1 MDTTRTMRKWTPEE
15 RGAIGRLW
23 QEGKTAGQISREFD
37 CSRNSIIGIV
47 TRLGLTRFNKFS
59 GNDVVRRMRAKREA
73 KARAVRAAKPRK
85 LSRKP
90 PSQFNFRRPTLDELM
105 ASAADWRAIKA
116 EIERQDADRTDLV
129 ALLDLEEHQC
139 RWPIGEP
146 TRGFCGHTKVPGK
159 SNYCAGHLARSVTSI
174 DKLSYVS
181 AMTQAF
187 GAALLDTEKNLS
199 ELTETVAA

>member
-1 MDTTRTMRKWTPEE
+1 MDTRTTRKWTPEE

-23 QEGKTAGQISREFD
+23 QEGRTAGQISREFD

-47 TRLGLTRFNKFS
+47 TRLGLTRFEKF
-59 GNDVVRRMRAKREA
+59 GGTGVVRRMRAKREA
-73 KARAVRAAKPRK
+73 KARAVQPPKPRK

-90 PSQFNFRRPTLDELM
+90 PPQFNFRRPTLDELM

-116 EIERQDADRTDLV
+116 EMERQDADRTDLV

-146 TRGFCGHTKVPGK
+146 TRGYCGASKVPGK
-159 SNYCAGHLARSVTSI
+159 SYCAGHLARSIVRAAPEW
-174 DKLSYVS
+174 LPR
-181 AMTQAF
+181 AF
-187 GAALLDTEKNLS
+187 FTKGITPPITVD
-199 ELTETVAA
+199 ELHETVAA